1 MAKER
6 DFKVESFPFELGII
20 EITKQFIAERNTYS
34 QYSLDYW
41 SNLKNNIF
49 E

>member
-6 DFKVESFPFELGII
+6 GIKIEAVPLELGII
-20 EITKQFIAERNTYS
+20 EITKQFITERNTYS

-41 SNLKNNIF
+41 SSLKSNIF
-49 E
+49 Q